1 MLFAALLPVLAT
13 PALPGAIAH
22 AVADPGDPGYS
33 LASTLSPAALSA
45 ADCAADARCVAAPAP
60 ISGDNYNALKA
71 AVASAA
77 ALAAPAVVDGTGA
90 VVTPAQPGTVFL
102 APGTYALARSLK
114 LPPNVNLRGS
124 GISAT
129 TLAMITSSWANF
141 SYSFLVRWDDTAA
154 VSPGSTNLVSDLTV
168 NGNCR
173 EGAGAPVPADMPAR
187 PGELCDFRVGTGAS
201 TNVGGGI
208 SVADRWTVRQV
219 RFTNLEY
226 FKLWVNGVNDV
237 RITDNRFDNWGGAE
251 SGDEDNIGG
260 GGRNERAVIEYNQF
274 DKTIRGNSMDF
285 TNAIQTTIRAN
296 TVYTDPA
303 VAAAR
308 GTEYGNLYMEGVPQ
322 ATIVDN
328 VMYGGHITLQS
339 NSKYSHTGTNK
350 DITNP
355 RDSVVRG
362 NRLINSTDA
371 GVIIS
376 YDDYA
381 DADSSY
387 GTLGSWTTS
396 STDPNDHVVR
406 AGGNNVVADNVITN
420 SRKSGVVIVGLMD
433 RVKDTADT
441 VTGNAITDAGFGNPA
456 SEANTGAGT
465 FEHSGVGISIGNGDK
480 VYGNQITDD
489 QTGPTT
495 WHGVHIGARNAVST
509 IKNTVLTG
517 PAGETNTVAGIIG
530 VPVRYAASA
539 ALAPTGLATTAT
551 GVTWTDS
558 TPTTTA
564 PIAGYRVYRNNV
576 LVADQPVGSGAVP
589 GNMVADADST
599 VDADASGWTQVSN
612 TRIGYYNGAGALGSG
627 SLSLTAV
634 AAGQVN
640 ASGRFLSIVPGQ
652 TYTTTAVYRS
662 LTGTGQRGRTGI
674 EYYDANKTRLSRLA
688 TSNNYS
694 VDNATG
700 WITSWYTSTAPANAV
715 YAKVFVLVD
724 NTQAGDVHLVDRIGM
739 VAGTG
744 VQQWTDPAPASG
756 TTYRVAAYRVGDG
769 QPGWLS
775 GVTAP

>member
-13 PALPGAIAH
+13 PALPGAIA
-22 AVADPGDPGYS
+22 AAAADPGDPGYS
-33 LASTLSPAALSA
+33 LTSTLSPAALTA

-60 ISGDNYNALKA
+60 VAGDNYDALKT

-77 ALAAPAVVDGTGA
+77 ALAVPAVVDGAGA
-90 VVTPAQPGTVFL
+90 VVTPARPGTVFL
-102 APGTYALARSLK
+102 APGTYAMGSSLRV
-114 LPPNVNLRGS
+114 PPNVNLRGS
-124 GISAT
+124 GITAT
-129 TLAMITSSWANF
+129 TLAMITSKWANF
-141 SYSFLVRWDDTAA
+141 SYGFLVRWDDKATA
-154 VSPGSTNLVSDLTV
+154 SPGSTNLVSDLTV

-173 EGAGAPVPADMPAR
+173 EGAGAPEPADMPAR
-187 PGELCDFRVGTGAS
+187 PGELCDFRVGTAAS
-201 TNVGGGI
+201 TNVGGG
-208 SVADRWTVRQV
+208 VNAGDRWTVRQI

-237 RITDNRFDNWGGAE
+237 HVVDNRFDNWGGAE

-308 GTEYGNLYMEGVPQ
+308 NMNYGNLYMEGVPE

-339 NSKYSHTGTNK
+339 NSKYLHSGQNK
-350 DITNP
+350 DVTDP

-371 GVIIS
+371 AVIIA

-381 DADSSY
+381 DADASY
-387 GTLGSWTTS
+387 GTLGTWNTS
-396 STDPNDHVVR
+396 STDPNDHIVR
-406 AGGNNVVADNVITN
+406 AGGNNVVADNIIVNPRNT
-420 SRKSGVVIVGLMD
+420 GVVIAGLMD
-433 RVKDTADT
+433 RVKNAADT
-441 VTGNAITDAGFGNPA
+441 ITGNEIVDAGFGNA
-456 SEANTGAGT
+456 NTEMNTGAGT
-465 FEHSGVGISIGNGDK
+465 FETSGVGISIGNGDK
-480 VYGNQITDD
+480 IYGNKITDD
-489 QTGPTT
+489 QSIPTT
-495 WHGVHIGARNAVST
+495 WFGVHVGARNAVST

-517 PAGETNTVAGIIG
+517 PAGETNTLTGVIG
-530 VPVRYAASA
+530 APVRYAASA
-539 ALAPTGLATTAT
+539 AIAPTALAAPGN
-551 GVTWTDS
+551 GVAWTDS
-558 TPTTTA
+558 NPTTTA
-564 PIAGYRVYRNNV
+564 PVAGYRVYRNNA
-576 LVADQPVGSGAVP
+576 LVADVPAGTGVVP

-599 VDADASGWTQVSN
+599 VDADASGWTQVAN
-612 TRIGYYNGAGALGSG
+612 TRIGYYNGAGAPGGG
-627 SLSLTAV
+627 SLSLTAL

-652 TYTTTAVYRS
+652 TYTTTAAYRA

-674 EYYDANKTRLSRLA
+674 EYYDANKVRISRLA
-688 TSNNYS
+688 TSNNNS

-715 YAKVFVLVD
+715 YAKAFVLVD
-724 NTQAGDVHLVDRIGM
+724 NTQAGDVHLIDRIGL
-739 VAGTG
+739 VSGTAI
-744 VQQWTDPAPASG
+744 QQWIDPAPASG
-756 TTYRVAAYRVGDG
+756 TTYRVAAYRQGDA
-769 QPGWLS
+769 QPGWLA